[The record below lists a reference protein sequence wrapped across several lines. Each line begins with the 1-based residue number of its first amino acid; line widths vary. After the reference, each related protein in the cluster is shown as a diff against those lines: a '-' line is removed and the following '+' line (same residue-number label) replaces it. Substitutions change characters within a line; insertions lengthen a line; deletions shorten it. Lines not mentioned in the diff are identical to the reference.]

1 MDVGLAQVGLVQ
13 RLVVVHLA
21 GMKREVEGKT
31 EEQPIPLPRELI
43 CAVGYFAKSTYC
55 QMFIESIRNNWR
67 EAEIQHE
74 HID

>member
-31 EEQPIPLPRELI
+31 EEQRIPLPRDLI
-43 CAVGYFAKSTYC
+43 CALGYF
-55 QMFIESIRNNWR
+55 EV
-67 EAEIQHE
+67 
-74 HID
+74 DD